1 MAGIISQILTGD
13 ETTRDRCFKFLST
26 KFKNLGSDI
35 ITKDV
40 EEFLITDI
48 KKILQVKKENK
59 IKLLK
64 IYKTDNFFIQDVT
77 AQEFHIC
84 MTILGSTKLGSSV
97 TGHQELVALAT
108 EQAELDAEIEPA
120 IEDEIVERFI
130 QCSNHALPY
139 FSVSFRIFV
148 P

>member
-1 MAGIISQILTGD
+1 
-13 ETTRDRCFKFLST
+13 
-26 KFKNLGSDI
+26 
-35 ITKDV
+35 
-40 EEFLITDI
+40 
-48 KKILQVKKENK
+48 
-59 IKLLK
+59 
-64 IYKTDNFFIQDVT
+64 
-77 AQEFHIC
+77 

-139 FSVSFRIFV
+139 FSVKFHIFNPKTFKIIEFV
-148 P
+148 PLVSSGVDKIRSIHDRKVSAH